1 MLDAG
6 SRKRSWTKTTNV
18 WILQLFVSMDQII
31 SMCFICIVIQAMI
44 GIWSFS
50 SVKQTCDDK
59 WWHLCVFK
67 TTPCCHTCLG
77 FPTPHLH
84 RNLRITFLCVRSNS
98 IYFLQQHLLFATE
111 LSPCPQKVDFRVQ
124 PFSAVFCFC
133 FDQLLIMLRHFS
145 FISSPRSYY
154 GHSVLV

>member
-1 MLDAG
+1 MLVSG
-6 SRKRSWTKTTNV
+6 VGKRSWTKTTNV

-31 SMCFICIVIQAMI
+31 SMWYICIAIQSMI

-50 SVKQTCDDK
+50 SVKQTCDK
-59 WWHLCVFK
+59 WWQLCVFE

-77 FPTPHLH
+77 FPPPHLH
-84 RNLRITFLCVRSNS
+84 RNLRITFFYVSVPTAAV
-98 IYFLQQHLLFATE
+98 QQHLLFTTK
-111 LSPCPQKVDFRVQ
+111 LSPCPQKADFRVQ

-133 FDQLLIMLRHFS
+133 QFDQLLIILRHFS

>member
-6 SRKRSWTKTTNV
+6 SGKTSWTKTTNV

-31 SMCFICIVIQAMI
+31 SMCIICIFVQAMI
-44 GIWSFS
+44 GMWSFS

-59 WWHLCVFK
+59 WWQLCVFK

-77 FPTPHLH
+77 FPPPHLH
-84 RNLRITFLCVRSNS
+84 RNSRITFSLCP
-98 IYFLQQHLLFATE
+98 FQQHLLFTTK
-111 LSPCPQKVDFRVQ
+111 LSPCPQKADFRAQ
-124 PFSAVFCFC
+124 PFSAVFSFC
-133 FDQLLIMLRHFS
+133 QFDQLLIILRHFS

-154 GHSVLV
+154 GHHSMLV